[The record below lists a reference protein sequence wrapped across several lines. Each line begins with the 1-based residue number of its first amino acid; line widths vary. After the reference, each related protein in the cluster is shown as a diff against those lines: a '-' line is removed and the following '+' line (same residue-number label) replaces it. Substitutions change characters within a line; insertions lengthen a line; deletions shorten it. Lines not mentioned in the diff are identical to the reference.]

1 MSQPTSPGQVIDPL
15 TTRRPSVGL
24 AKPSRQNSST
34 ASEKLQ
40 EAGLDRRAQ
49 GHHHAGARSMVVKR
63 KQLPWLAKK
72 EGKDCGVG
80 KGVSAEAGGV
90 ELAGSAQNGQ
100 GSSGLLKQSDLGK
113 SQGAPSPLSPVGTA
127 SLNGKGDP
135 QASDKA
141 VSSSAKRPSIAS
153 LGHDMSVRA
162 VGSTRS
168 MGQGEKQVRPQ
179 RSLSLGAELR
189 PGVKPLRSKHQAKQA
204 FGLERAKKADLDDY
218 TPSEYSTTVSSSD
231 VEHPPILSTVPVT
244 PPVSSSRIVHQPIPR
259 RQIDLTH
266 YQRQVQKAA
275 DRKEHMSR
283 NELGPS
289 LKQQWVKGRPPP
301 SNAEL
306 APGAVKR
313 KCKTTDSDCEC
324 STTTVQAREEGKAN
338 LAKTIPQK
346 AASVSHPGEMGRPV
360 KPRLT
365 RAVQRPSDQTST
377 ALQSHDKTQQ
387 AGVASTGSD
396 VPQHVDGNN
405 SRKKTLHEMPAHL
418 MESSSHSTDVPSHLV
433 TSTDVSNS
441 PLNISP
447 KNTVKPPPVPRHPP
461 PIATRSRDLRR
472 ETRKMDT
479 AIRDHEKL
487 MGKAFGAAEE
497 AAGRGHSN
505 EVARILEGASSAL
518 HNASTTTLYR
528 RSTAHHI
535 DSPLQLSPSE
545 SGLSTDGELSDEHDL
560 WNLQHSREHSTET
573 APTLVTAQSSKSP
586 LLAAPYT
593 KDGKQPM
600 PRRASMHSG
609 SSAEDVSI
617 APTPP
622 GLYQPPSVESIV
634 KDFAYTDIQSAKARS
649 LASLAGKKSLG
660 AAADFYNDQGESVA
674 YQPGVRKS
682 MNPSLHDLPAEEA
695 PSSGHRPDRHKP
707 GKPARPLPKTNAK
720 QIELRELEHVPTA
733 SEPPKLA
740 VDDNVTPN
748 GTRHPHRRGKNHPH
762 VSDFFESSYYR
773 HPNVNPTEAAR
784 KLSSVTDTRSVP
796 KAPPPHP
803 PDPPLPLRERTR
815 RPDEE
820 EEEEE
825 DENYAKHVRKHISL
839 REGQGFSLGRY
850 HRRQPIAREWH
861 PVRKR
866 IAATVACFNT
876 VFIGLIAGIYAGEV
890 PKMQFQI
897 ADVSHRVLMGNVLL
911 FCGLGLTTFI
921 FWPLPLLH
929 GRKPYTLL
937 AFALMLPL
945 QFPQAIAVSGNQSR
959 PDSTITRVGLLV
971 PRIFTGIALGFANIN
986 QLPTLLDLFGSSL
999 MSEAPHQEF
1008 VNNDDVRRQG
1018 GGVGIWLGIWSFCF
1032 VGSLSIG
1039 FCIGACIIAGL
1050 DPSWGFYIIVIL
1062 LAFFLLVNVII
1073 PETRRAPYRRS
1084 IAHFFDDDDRLR
1096 RRVARGEVK
1105 LHISNDGPKWWFQ
1118 EVWAGLVLSK
1128 RMIGQPGF
1136 FVLGSY
1142 IGWIYAQVTLVI
1154 LFLGALLSRDYTWQS
1169 QYVGLA
1175 SLSLAIGAFFAM
1187 PLAKASIFSRARF
1200 TPQPLAFALTASGE
1214 SISWTAPVLF
1224 TGLIGFLSC
1233 LAMAECVGLIM
1244 ETFDTCDLQPGV
1256 NSKHRLNSMAET
1268 TRRRRTNYSS
1278 FPRVCAGFFAAQ
1290 SLGFFLAAAATGVSG
1305 DITRAL
1311 GAQVAVSIVAAI
1323 LLFVTLLF
1331 MFIMWRWREVQV
1343 IPNSVFGAATRKGS
1357 TAWNNN
1363 AGGGGGATGDDADW
1377 KAVVIGNPSQKM
1389 RRINL
1394 LEMGGQTRWTEIRKL
1409 NRLMGR

>member
-1 MSQPTSPGQVIDPL
+1 MSQPSSPGQVIDPFF
-15 TTRRPSVGL
+15 TRRPSIGL
-24 AKPSRQNSST
+24 AKPSRQNSA
-34 ASEKLQ
+34 ASEKMQ
-40 EAGLDRRAQ
+40 DVGLDRRAQ
-49 GHHHAGARSMVVKR
+49 GHRLAGAQPAVVKR

-72 EGKDCGVG
+72 EGKDSGV
-80 KGVSAEAGGV
+80 
-90 ELAGSAQNGQ
+90 LRQN
-100 GSSGLLKQSDLGK
+100 DLGNPQAAL
-113 SQGAPSPLSPVGTA
+113 SLAPAGTA
-127 SLNGKGDP
+127 SLGGKQDR
-135 QASDKA
+135 QAPNTEVPNS
-141 VSSSAKRPSIAS
+141 VKRPSIAS

-168 MGQGEKQVRPQ
+168 MDQGEKQVRPQ

-189 PGVKPLRSKHQAKQA
+189 PGVKHLRSKHQAKQA
-204 FGLERAKKADLDDY
+204 FGLEKTKKVDLEDY
-218 TPSEYSTTVSSSD
+218 TQSEYSTTVSSSD
-231 VEHPPILSTVPVT
+231 VEHPPTIPITT
-244 PPVSSSRIVHQPIPR
+244 PVSSRCTVHQPIPR
-259 RQIDLTH
+259 RQVDMTH

-275 DRKEHMSR
+275 DRKEHLSR
-283 NELGPS
+283 HEPGPS
-289 LKQQWVKGRPPP
+289 LKQQWIKGRLPP
-301 SNAEL
+301 SHAEL
-306 APGAVKR
+306 APGAVKH
-313 KCKTTDSDCEC
+313 
-324 STTTVQAREEGKAN
+324 
-338 LAKTIPQK
+338 I
-346 AASVSHPGEMGRPV
+346 
-360 KPRLT
+360 
-365 RAVQRPSDQTST
+365 
-377 ALQSHDKTQQ
+377 
-387 AGVASTGSD
+387 
-396 VPQHVDGNN
+396 
-405 SRKKTLHEMPAHL
+405 
-418 MESSSHSTDVPSHLV
+418 PSHLL

-441 PLNISP
+441 PRNISP
-447 KNTVKPPPVPRHPP
+447 KNTVKPLPIPRHPP
-461 PIATRSRDLRR
+461 PIATTSHDLRR

-487 MGKAFGAAEE
+487 MDKAFGAADE

-518 HNASTTTLYR
+518 HNASTTALYR
-528 RSTAHHI
+528 RSTTRPI
-535 DSPLQLSPSE
+535 NSPLRLSPSE
-545 SGLSTDGELSDEHDL
+545 SGLSTDGELSDDHDL
-560 WNLQHSREHSTET
+560 WDLQHSRENSTKT
-573 APTLVTAQSSKSP
+573 VPTPVTASSSKSP

-593 KDGKQPM
+593 KDGKRPV

-634 KDFAYTDIQSAKARS
+634 RDFAYTDIQSAKARS
-649 LASLAGKKSLG
+649 LASLAAKKSFG
-660 AAADFYNDQGESVA
+660 AAADFYNDQGGSVA

-682 MNPSLHDLPAEEA
+682 MNPPLPDLPAEER
-695 PSSGHRPDRHKP
+695 PSSGQKQKHQKP
-707 GKPARPLPKTNAK
+707 AKPARPLHGTNPK
-720 QIELRELEHVPTA
+720 QLELRELEHVPTS
-733 SEPPKLA
+733 SEPPKVA

-748 GTRHPHRRGKNHPH
+748 GTRHPHKRGRNHPH

-784 KLSSVTDTRSVP
+784 KLSSVTDTSDPSRAAIVP
-796 KAPPPHP
+796 TNDVSLKNP
-803 PDPPLPLRERTR
+803 R
-815 RPDEE
+815 
-820 EEEEE
+820 
-825 DENYAKHVRKHISL
+825 RKHISL

-866 IAATVACFNT
+866 IAATVASFNT

-890 PKMQFQI
+890 PKMQYQI
-897 ADVSHRVLMGNVLL
+897 ADVSHKVLMGNVLL

-959 PDSTITRVGLLV
+959 PDSTITR
-971 PRIFTGIALGFANIN
+971 
-986 QLPTLLDLFGSSL
+986 
-999 MSEAPHQEF
+999 EF

-1050 DPSWGFYIIVIL
+1050 DPSWGFYIVVIL

-1096 RRVARGEVK
+1096 RRVARGEVR

-1118 EVWAGLVLSK
+1118 EVWAGLILTK

-1200 TPQPLAFALTASGE
+1200 TPQRTDSMTMRAPRLTWSSHLVRRCLFTLLLPFAALAFALTASGE

-1331 MFIMWRWREVQV
+1331 MFIMWRWKEVQV
-1343 IPNSVFGAATRKGS
+1343 IPHSVFSAATRKGS
-1357 TAWNNN
+1357 TAWNNSAV
-1363 AGGGGGATGDDADW
+1363 AGGHAGAGGAAADDADW

-1394 LEMGGQTRWTEIRKL
+1394 LEMGSQTRWTEIRKL

>member
-1 MSQPTSPGQVIDPL
+1 MSQPTSPGQVMDPF
-15 TTRRPSVGL
+15 TSRRPSIGL
-24 AKPSRQNSST
+24 ANISRQNST

-49 GHHHAGARSMVVKR
+49 GHHHAGVQPSVVKR

-80 KGVSAEAGGV
+80 KGVSVEAGGV
-90 ELAGSAQNGQ
+90 ELAGWAQIGQ
-100 GSSGLLKQSDLGK
+100 GSDGLPKQSDLGK
-113 SQGAPSPLSPVGTA
+113 SRGPPSSLMPVGTA
-127 SLNGKGDP
+127 SSKGREDL
-135 QASDKA
+135 QAPNTEISYS
-141 VSSSAKRPSIAS
+141 VKRPSIVS

-179 RSLSLGAELR
+179 RSMSLGAELR
-189 PGVKPLRSKHQAKQA
+189 PGIKPLRSKHQAKQA

-231 VEHPPILSTVPVT
+231 VEHPPTVSTVPAA

-289 LKQQWVKGRPPP
+289 LKQQWVRGRLPP

-313 KCKTTDSDCEC
+313 KCEMMNSDCEC
-324 STTTVQAREEGKAN
+324 STTTVQAREEGKSN
-338 LAKTIPQK
+338 LARTIPQK
-346 AASVSHPGEMGRPV
+346 AASVSHPGEMGPSV

-396 VPQHVDGNN
+396 VPQHVDGND

-433 TSTDVSNS
+433 TSTDASNS
-441 PLNISP
+441 PRNISP
-447 KNTVKPPPVPRHPP
+447 KNTVKQPPVPRHPVP
-461 PIATRSRDLRR
+461 VATTSRDLRR

-518 HNASTTTLYR
+518 NNASTATLYR
-528 RSTAHHI
+528 RSTAHHF
-535 DSPLQLSPSE
+535 DSPLQVSPSE
-545 SGLSTDGELSDEHDL
+545 SDLSTDGELSDDHDL
-560 WNLQHSREHSTET
+560 WNLQHSREHSAET

-600 PRRASMHSG
+600 PHRASMHSG

-634 KDFAYTDIQSAKARS
+634 RDFAYTDIQSAKARS

-682 MNPSLHDLPAEEA
+682 MNPPLPGLPAEEA
-695 PSSGHRPDRHKP
+695 PSSGHRPGRHKP
-707 GKPARPLPKTNAK
+707 GKPGRPLRKTSAR
-720 QIELRELEHVPTA
+720 QIELRELEHVPTS
-733 SEPPKLA
+733 SEPPKPA

-784 KLSSVTDTRSVP
+784 KLSSVTDT
-796 KAPPPHP
+796 
-803 PDPPLPLRERTR
+803 
-815 RPDEE
+815 
-820 EEEEE
+820 
-825 DENYAKHVRKHISL
+825 RKHISL

-890 PKMQFQI
+890 PKMQYQI

-1050 DPSWGFYIIVIL
+1050 DPSWGFYIVVIL

-1169 QYVGLA
+1169 QYSSHLVRRCIFTL
-1175 SLSLAIGAFFAM
+1175 LLPFA
-1187 PLAKASIFSRARF
+1187 A
-1200 TPQPLAFALTASGE
+1200 LAFALTASGE

-1331 MFIMWRWREVQV
+1331 MFIMWRWKEVQV

-1363 AGGGGGATGDDADW
+1363 AGAGGATGEDADW

-1394 LEMGGQTRWTEIRKL
+1394 LEMGSQTRWTEIRKL

>member
-1 MSQPTSPGQVIDPL
+1 MSQSTSPGQVVDPFA
-15 TTRRPSVGL
+15 RRPSLGL
-24 AKPSRQNSST
+24 AKPSRQNST

-40 EAGLDRRAQ
+40 DVGLDRRAQ
-49 GHHHAGARSMVVKR
+49 THYHAGVQPLVVKR

-72 EGKDCGVG
+72 EGKDGGVA
-80 KGVSAEAGGV
+80 KRVSAEAGGV
-90 ELAGSAQNGQ
+90 ELAGLARIGQDSAGA
-100 GSSGLLKQSDLGK
+100 LKQKDLGM
-113 SQGAPSPLSPVGTA
+113 SQGAAPAVAPVEAA
-127 SLNGKGDP
+127 SLNGKRESK
-135 QASDKA
+135 ASDTA
-141 VSSSAKRPSIAS
+141 MLSSAKRPSITS

-168 MGQGEKQVRPQ
+168 MDQGEKQVRPQ

-204 FGLERAKKADLDDY
+204 FGLEKTKKVDLEDY
-218 TPSEYSTTVSSSD
+218 TQSEYSTTVSSSD
-231 VEHPPILSTVPVT
+231 VEHPPTIPVT
-244 PPVSSSRIVHQPIPR
+244 APVSSNRIVHQPIPR
-259 RQIDLTH
+259 RQVDLTH

-275 DRKEHMSR
+275 DRKEHLSR
-283 NELGPS
+283 QEPGPS
-289 LKQQWVKGRPPP
+289 LKQQWIKGRLPP
-301 SNAEL
+301 SHAEL

-313 KCKTTDSDCEC
+313 KCKMMNSDCEC
-324 STTTVQAREEGKAN
+324 STTTVQAREEVKAD
-338 LAKTIPQK
+338 LAEAMPQK
-346 AASVSHPGEMGRPV
+346 AASVSHPGEIDRPV

-365 RAVQRPSDQTST
+365 RTVQQPSDQRTTSI
-377 ALQSHDKTQQ
+377 QSHDKTQQ
-387 AGVASTGSD
+387 AGLVSTGSD
-396 VPQHVDGNN
+396 VPQHVDGND
-405 SRKKTLHEMPAHL
+405 SRKKTLHELPVHL
-418 MESSSHSTDVPSHLV
+418 MESSSHSTDIPSHLV
-433 TSTDVSNS
+433 TSTDASNS
-441 PLNISP
+441 PRNISP
-447 KNTVKPPPVPRHPP
+447 KNTVKPPLIPRHPP
-461 PIATRSRDLRR
+461 PIATTSHDLRR

-487 MGKAFGAAEE
+487 MGKAFGAADE

-505 EVARILEGASSAL
+505 EVAWILEGASSAL
-518 HNASTTTLYR
+518 HNASTTALYR
-528 RSTAHHI
+528 RSTARPI
-535 DSPLQLSPSE
+535 NSPLRLSPSE
-545 SGLSTDGELSDEHDL
+545 SGISTDGEFSDEHDL
-560 WNLQHSREHSTET
+560 WDLQHSREHSAET

-593 KDGKQPM
+593 KHGKQPV

-634 KDFAYTDIQSAKARS
+634 RDFAYNDIQSAKARS
-649 LASLAGKKSLG
+649 LASLAAKKSFG

-682 MNPSLHDLPAEEA
+682 MNPPLPDLPVEER
-695 PSSGHRPDRHKP
+695 PTSGNKQKQHKP
-707 GKPARPLPKTNAK
+707 AKPARPLHETSAK
-720 QIELRELEHVPTA
+720 PIELRELEHVPTS

-740 VDDNVTPN
+740 VDDNVTPH
-748 GTRHPHRRGKNHPH
+748 GTRHPHKRGKNHPH

-784 KLSSVTDTRSVP
+784 RLSSVTDTRSVSKAP
-796 KAPPPHP
+796 APPPP
-803 PDPPLPLRERTR
+803 PPQDPPLFLRERTR
-815 RPDEE
+815 RP
-820 EEEEE
+820 EE
-825 DENYAKHVRKHISL
+825 DDQDAKYVRKHISL

-866 IAATVACFNT
+866 IAATAACFNT

-890 PKMQFQI
+890 PKMQYQI
-897 ADVSHRVLMGNVLL
+897 ADVSHKVLMGNVLL

-959 PDSTITRVGLLV
+959 PDSTITRVGLLL
-971 PRIFTGIALGFANIN
+971 PRIFTGIAMGFANIN

-1050 DPSWGFYIIVIL
+1050 DPSWGFYIVVIL

-1118 EVWAGLVLSK
+1118 EVWAGLVLTK

-1169 QYVGLA
+1169 HQ
-1175 SLSLAIGAFFAM
+1175 SLNLQPSKIHPPANGQHDD
-1187 PLAKASIFSRARF
+1187 AR
-1200 TPQPLAFALTASGE
+1200 PAADLVVPPPFALTASGE

-1331 MFIMWRWREVQV
+1331 MFIMWRWKEVQV

-1357 TAWNNN
+1357 TAWNNTA
-1363 AGGGGGATGDDADW
+1363 AGGTAVGRGAADDTDW

-1394 LEMGGQTRWTEIRKL
+1394 LEMGSQTRWTEIRKL

>member
-1 MSQPTSPGQVIDPL
+1 MSQPTSPGQVVDPF
-15 TTRRPSVGL
+15 TRRPSLGL
-24 AKPSRQNSST
+24 AKPSRQNSI
-34 ASEKLQ
+34 ASENLQ
-40 EAGLDRRAQ
+40 DVGLDRRAQ
-49 GHHHAGARSMVVKR
+49 THHHAGVQPLVVKR

-72 EGKDCGVG
+72 EGKDGGVA
-80 KGVSAEAGGV
+80 KRVAAEAVGV
-90 ELAGSAQNGQ
+90 ELAGLAQIGQDSAGV
-100 GSSGLLKQSDLGK
+100 LKQKDLGM
-113 SQGAPSPLSPVGTA
+113 SQGAAPAIAPVEAA
-127 SLNGKGDP
+127 SLNGKGEP
-135 QASDKA
+135 KASDTA
-141 VSSSAKRPSIAS
+141 MPSSGKRPSITP

-168 MGQGEKQVRPQ
+168 MEQGEKQVRPQ

-189 PGVKPLRSKHQAKQA
+189 PGVKPLRSKYQAKQV
-204 FGLERAKKADLDDY
+204 FGLEKTKKVDLEDY

-231 VEHPPILSTVPVT
+231 VEHPPTIPMTA
-244 PPVSSSRIVHQPIPR
+244 PVSSNRTVHQPIPR
-259 RQIDLTH
+259 RQVDLTH

-275 DRKEHMSR
+275 DRKEHLSR
-283 NELGPS
+283 QEPGLS
-289 LKQQWVKGRPPP
+289 LKQQWVRGRLPP
-301 SNAEL
+301 SHAEL
-306 APGAVKR
+306 APGAVKH
-313 KCKTTDSDCEC
+313 
-324 STTTVQAREEGKAN
+324 A
-338 LAKTIPQK
+338 
-346 AASVSHPGEMGRPV
+346 
-360 KPRLT
+360 
-365 RAVQRPSDQTST
+365 
-377 ALQSHDKTQQ
+377 
-387 AGVASTGSD
+387 
-396 VPQHVDGNN
+396 
-405 SRKKTLHEMPAHL
+405 
-418 MESSSHSTDVPSHLV
+418 
-433 TSTDVSNS
+433 SNS
-441 PLNISP
+441 SRNISP
-447 KNTVKPPPVPRHPP
+447 KNTVNSIPIPRHPP
-461 PIATRSRDLRR
+461 PIATTSRDLRR

-487 MGKAFGAAEE
+487 MGKAFGAADE

-518 HNASTTTLYR
+518 HNASTTALYR
-528 RSTAHHI
+528 RSTARPI
-535 DSPLQLSPSE
+535 NSPLRLSPSE
-545 SGLSTDGELSDEHDL
+545 SGLSTDGEFSDDHDL
-560 WNLQHSREHSTET
+560 WDLQHSREHSAET

-586 LLAAPYT
+586 LLAALYT
-593 KDGKQPM
+593 KDGRQPV

-634 KDFAYTDIQSAKARS
+634 RDFAYTDIQSAKARS
-649 LASLAGKKSLG
+649 LASLAAKKSFG
-660 AAADFYNDQGESVA
+660 AAADFYNDHGESVA

-682 MNPSLHDLPAEEA
+682 MNPPLPDLPAEEV
-695 PSSGHRPDRHKP
+695 PSAGHKSKHHKP
-707 GKPARPLPKTNAK
+707 AKPARPLHETSAE
-720 QIELRELEHVPTA
+720 QIELRELEHVPTS
-733 SEPPKLA
+733 SEPPKPA

-748 GTRHPHRRGKNHPH
+748 GTRHPHKRGKNHPH

-784 KLSSVTDTRSVP
+784 KLSSVTDTRSVSKAP
-796 KAPPPHP
+796 APPPP
-803 PDPPLPLRERTR
+803 PPQDPPLLLRERTR
-815 RPDEE
+815 RP
-820 EEEEE
+820 EE
-825 DENYAKHVRKHISL
+825 DDQDAKYVRKHISL

-890 PKMQFQI
+890 PKMQYQI
-897 ADVSHRVLMGNVLL
+897 ADVSHKVLMGNVLL

-959 PDSTITRVGLLV
+959 PDSTITRVGLLL
-971 PRIFTGIALGFANIN
+971 PRIFTGIAMGFANIN

-1050 DPSWGFYIIVIL
+1050 DPSWGFYIVVIL

-1118 EVWAGLVLSK
+1118 EVWAGLVLTK

-1142 IGWIYAQVTLVI
+1142 IGWIYAQSSHLVRRCIFTL
-1154 LFLGALLSRDYTWQS
+1154 LLP
-1169 QYVGLA
+1169 
-1175 SLSLAIGAFFAM
+1175 FA
-1187 PLAKASIFSRARF
+1187 A
-1200 TPQPLAFALTASGE
+1200 LAFALTASGE

-1331 MFIMWRWREVQV
+1331 MFIMWRWKEVQV

-1357 TAWNNN
+1357 TAWNNA
-1363 AGGGGGATGDDADW
+1363 AGGTAVGGGAADDTDW

-1394 LEMGGQTRWTEIRKL
+1394 LEMGSQTRWTEIRKL

>member
-1 MSQPTSPGQVIDPL
+1 MSQPTNPSQVMDPF
-15 TTRRPSVGL
+15 TTRRPSMGL
-24 AKPSRQNSST
+24 AKPSRQNST

-40 EAGLDRRAQ
+40 DAGLNRRAQ
-49 GHHHAGARSMVVKR
+49 GHHHAGPQPTVVKR

-72 EGKDCGVG
+72 EVRD
-80 KGVSAEAGGV
+80 
-90 ELAGSAQNGQ
+90 
-100 GSSGLLKQSDLGK
+100 SGLGKRISGDDLGK
-113 SQGAPSPLSPVGTA
+113 LQGVAPCLAPVERAPSKGEKDVPVPDMATA
-127 SLNGKGDP
+127 HST
-135 QASDKA
+135 
-141 VSSSAKRPSIAS
+141 KRPSIAS

-168 MGQGEKQVRPQ
+168 MDQGEKQVRPQ
-179 RSLSLGAELR
+179 RSFSLGAELR
-189 PGVKPLRSKHQAKQA
+189 PGVKPLRSKHQAKQV
-204 FGLERAKKADLDDY
+204 FGLERTKKVDLEDY

-231 VEHPPILSTVPVT
+231 VEHPPIVSTVPVK
-244 PPVSSSRIVHQPIPR
+244 PPVSSSRTVHPPIPR
-259 RQIDLTH
+259 GHLDLTH

-289 LKQQWVKGRPPP
+289 PKQQWVKGRLPP

-306 APGAVKR
+306 APGAVK
-313 KCKTTDSDCEC
+313 
-324 STTTVQAREEGKAN
+324 
-338 LAKTIPQK
+338 
-346 AASVSHPGEMGRPV
+346 H
-360 KPRLT
+360 
-365 RAVQRPSDQTST
+365 
-377 ALQSHDKTQQ
+377 
-387 AGVASTGSD
+387 
-396 VPQHVDGNN
+396 
-405 SRKKTLHEMPAHL
+405 
-418 MESSSHSTDVPSHLV
+418 VPSHLV
-433 TSTDVSNS
+433 ISTDASNS
-441 PLNISP
+441 PRDISP

-461 PIATRSRDLRR
+461 PIATTSRDLRR
-472 ETRKMDT
+472 ETRKMDS

-497 AAGRGHSN
+497 VAGHGHSD

-545 SGLSTDGELSDEHDL
+545 SGLSTDGELSDDHEL
-560 WNLQHSREHSTET
+560 WTLQHSREHSAET

-600 PRRASMHSG
+600 PHRASMHSG

-617 APTPP
+617 APTPR

-634 KDFAYTDIQSAKARS
+634 RDFAYTDIQIAKARS

-682 MNPSLHDLPAEEA
+682 MNPPLPDLHAEEA
-695 PSSGHRPDRHKP
+695 PSSGNRPERHKP
-707 GKPARPLPKTNAK
+707 RKPVRPPRKTSAK
-720 QIELRELEHVPTA
+720 QIELRELEHVPTS

-773 HPNVNPTEAAR
+773 HPDVNPTEAAR

-796 KAPPPHP
+796 KAPPPLP
-803 PDPPLPLRERTR
+803 QDPPLLLRERTR
-815 RPDEE
+815 RPDEG
-820 EEEEE
+820 E
-825 DENYAKHVRKHISL
+825 DHDDNDAKYVRKHISL

-890 PKMQFQI
+890 PKMQYQI

-959 PDSTITRVGLLV
+959 PDSTITRVGLLL
-971 PRIFTGIALGFANIN
+971 PRIFTGIAMGFANIN

-1050 DPSWGFYIIVIL
+1050 DPSWGFYIVVIL

-1118 EVWAGLVLSK
+1118 EVWSGLILSK

-1169 QYVGLA
+1169 QYSSHLVRRCIFTL
-1175 SLSLAIGAFFAM
+1175 LLPFA
-1187 PLAKASIFSRARF
+1187 A
-1200 TPQPLAFALTASGE
+1200 LAFALTASGE
-1214 SISWTAPVLF
+1214 SIPWTAPVLS

-1331 MFIMWRWREVQV
+1331 MFIMWRWKEVQV
-1343 IPNSVFGAATRKGS
+1343 IPNSVFSAATRKGS
-1357 TAWNNN
+1357 TAWNSAVGSN
-1363 AGGGGGATGDDADW
+1363 AGGGGTAAGDDADW

-1389 RRINL
+1389 RRVNL
-1394 LEMGGQTRWTEIRKL
+1394 LEMGSQTRWTEIRKL

>member
-1 MSQPTSPGQVIDPL
+1 MSQPTSPGQVIDPFA
-15 TTRRPSVGL
+15 RRPSLGL
-24 AKPSRQNSST
+24 AKPSSQNST
-34 ASEKLQ
+34 ASERLQ
-40 EAGLDRRAQ
+40 DTGMDRRAQ
-49 GHHHAGARSMVVKR
+49 THHHAGVQPLVVKR
-63 KQLPWLAKK
+63 KQLPWLVKK
-72 EGKDCGVG
+72 EGKDDGVA
-80 KGVSAEAGGV
+80 KGISAEAGGV
-90 ELAGSAQNGQ
+90 ELAGLAQVGQ
-100 GSSGLLKQSDLGK
+100 GMADVTKPNGFGNPQSAALSEAPAESASSNGTRELK
-113 SQGAPSPLSPVGTA
+113 
-127 SLNGKGDP
+127 
-135 QASDKA
+135 ASDTA
-141 VSSSAKRPSIAS
+141 MPTSGKRPSITP

-168 MGQGEKQVRPQ
+168 MEQGEKQIRPQ

-189 PGVKPLRSKHQAKQA
+189 PGVKPLRSKHQARQA
-204 FGLERAKKADLDDY
+204 FGLEKAKKVDMEDY

-231 VEHPPILSTVPVT
+231 IEHPPTKPMT
-244 PPVSSSRIVHQPIPR
+244 TPVSSNRIIHQPIPR
-259 RQIDLTH
+259 RQVDLTH

-275 DRKEHMSR
+275 DRKEHLSR
-283 NELGPS
+283 QEPGPS
-289 LKQQWVKGRPPP
+289 LKQQWIRGRLPP
-301 SNAEL
+301 SHAEL

-313 KCKTTDSDCEC
+313 KCKMMNSDF
-324 STTTVQAREEGKAN
+324 
-338 LAKTIPQK
+338 I
-346 AASVSHPGEMGRPV
+346 
-360 KPRLT
+360 
-365 RAVQRPSDQTST
+365 
-377 ALQSHDKTQQ
+377 
-387 AGVASTGSD
+387 
-396 VPQHVDGNN
+396 
-405 SRKKTLHEMPAHL
+405 
-418 MESSSHSTDVPSHLV
+418 STDA
-433 TSTDVSNS
+433 SNS
-441 PLNISP
+441 PRNISP
-447 KNTVKPPPVPRHPP
+447 KNTVNSIPIPRHPP
-461 PIATRSRDLRR
+461 PIATTSHDLRR

-487 MGKAFGAAEE
+487 MGKAVGAADE

-505 EVARILEGASSAL
+505 EVARSLEGASSAL
-518 HNASTTTLYR
+518 HNASTTALYR
-528 RSTAHHI
+528 RSTARPTNP
-535 DSPLQLSPSE
+535 PLRLSPSE
-545 SGLSTDGELSDEHDL
+545 SGLSTDGEFSDDHDL
-560 WNLQHSREHSTET
+560 WDLQHSREHSAET

-586 LLAAPYT
+586 LLAAPYA
-593 KDGKQPM
+593 KDGKQPV
-600 PRRASMHSG
+600 PRRASMHSS
-609 SSAEDVSI
+609 SSAEDISI

-634 KDFAYTDIQSAKARS
+634 RDFAYTDIQSAKARS
-649 LASLAGKKSLG
+649 LASLAAKKSFG

-674 YQPGVRKS
+674 YQPGVRKR
-682 MNPSLHDLPAEEA
+682 MNPPLPDLPAEEV
-695 PSSGHRPDRHKP
+695 PSSGHKPKHHKP
-707 GKPARPLPKTNAK
+707 TKPARPLHETSAK
-720 QIELRELEHVPTA
+720 QIELRELEHVPTC
-733 SEPPKLA
+733 SEPPKPA

-748 GTRHPHRRGKNHPH
+748 GTRHPHKRGKNHPH

-784 KLSSVTDTRSVP
+784 KLSSVTDTRSVSKAP
-796 KAPPPHP
+796 APPPP
-803 PDPPLPLRERTR
+803 PPQDPPLLLRERTR
-815 RPDEE
+815 GRG
-820 EEEEE
+820 E
-825 DENYAKHVRKHISL
+825 DDYQDAKYVRKHISL

-890 PKMQFQI
+890 PKMQYQI
-897 ADVSHRVLMGNVLL
+897 ADVSHKVLMGNVLL

-959 PDSTITRVGLLV
+959 PDSTITRVGLLL
-971 PRIFTGIALGFANIN
+971 PRIFTGIAMGFANIN

-1039 FCIGACIIAGL
+1039 FCIGACIIASL
-1050 DPSWGFYIIVIL
+1050 DPSWGFYIVVIL

-1118 EVWAGLVLSK
+1118 EVWAGLVLTK

-1142 IGWIYAQVTLVI
+1142 IGWIYAQSSHLVRRCIFTL
-1154 LFLGALLSRDYTWQS
+1154 LLP
-1169 QYVGLA
+1169 
-1175 SLSLAIGAFFAM
+1175 FA
-1187 PLAKASIFSRARF
+1187 A
-1200 TPQPLAFALTASGE
+1200 LAFALTASGAE

-1331 MFIMWRWREVQV
+1331 MFIMWRWKEVQV

-1357 TAWNNN
+1357 TAWNNA
-1363 AGGGGGATGDDADW
+1363 AGGTAVGGAADDADW

-1394 LEMGGQTRWTEIRKL
+1394 LEMGSQTRWTEIRKL
-1409 NRLMGR
+1409 NRLLGRWYG

>member
-1 MSQPTSPGQVIDPL
+1 
-15 TTRRPSVGL
+15 
-24 AKPSRQNSST
+24 
-34 ASEKLQ
+34 
-40 EAGLDRRAQ
+40 
-49 GHHHAGARSMVVKR
+49 
-63 KQLPWLAKK
+63 
-72 EGKDCGVG
+72 
-80 KGVSAEAGGV
+80 
-90 ELAGSAQNGQ
+90 
-100 GSSGLLKQSDLGK
+100 
-113 SQGAPSPLSPVGTA
+113 
-127 SLNGKGDP
+127 
-135 QASDKA
+135 
-141 VSSSAKRPSIAS
+141 
-153 LGHDMSVRA
+153 
-162 VGSTRS
+162 
-168 MGQGEKQVRPQ
+168 
-179 RSLSLGAELR
+179 
-189 PGVKPLRSKHQAKQA
+189 
-204 FGLERAKKADLDDY
+204 
-218 TPSEYSTTVSSSD
+218 
-231 VEHPPILSTVPVT
+231 
-244 PPVSSSRIVHQPIPR
+244 
-259 RQIDLTH
+259 
-266 YQRQVQKAA
+266 
-275 DRKEHMSR
+275 
-283 NELGPS
+283 
-289 LKQQWVKGRPPP
+289 
-301 SNAEL
+301 
-306 APGAVKR
+306 
-313 KCKTTDSDCEC
+313 
-324 STTTVQAREEGKAN
+324 
-338 LAKTIPQK
+338 
-346 AASVSHPGEMGRPV
+346 
-360 KPRLT
+360 
-365 RAVQRPSDQTST
+365 
-377 ALQSHDKTQQ
+377 
-387 AGVASTGSD
+387 
-396 VPQHVDGNN
+396 
-405 SRKKTLHEMPAHL
+405 
-418 MESSSHSTDVPSHLV
+418 
-433 TSTDVSNS
+433 
-441 PLNISP
+441 
-447 KNTVKPPPVPRHPP
+447 
-461 PIATRSRDLRR
+461 
-472 ETRKMDT
+472 MDT

-487 MGKAFGAAEE
+487 MGKAFGAADE

-518 HNASTTTLYR
+518 HNASTTALYR
-528 RSTAHHI
+528 RSTARPLN
-535 DSPLQLSPSE
+535 SPLRLSPSE
-545 SGLSTDGELSDEHDL
+545 SGLSTDGGSSDDHDL
-560 WNLQHSREHSTET
+560 WDLQHSREHSAET

-593 KDGKQPM
+593 KDGRQPL

-634 KDFAYTDIQSAKARS
+634 RDFAYNDIQSAKARS
-649 LASLAGKKSLG
+649 LASLTAKKSYG

-682 MNPSLHDLPAEEA
+682 MNPPLPDLPAEEV
-695 PSSGHRPDRHKP
+695 PSSGHKPKHHKP
-707 GKPARPLPKTNAK
+707 AKPTRPLHETNAK
-720 QIELRELEHVPTA
+720 QIELRELEHVPTT
-733 SEPPKLA
+733 SEPPKPA

-748 GTRHPHRRGKNHPH
+748 GTRHPHKRGRNHPH

-773 HPNVNPTEAAR
+773 HPNVTPTEVAR
-784 KLSSVTDTRSVP
+784 KLSSVTDTRSVS
-796 KAPPPHP
+796 KAPPPP
-803 PDPPLPLRERTR
+803 PPPPLQDPPLLLRERTR
-815 RPDEE
+815 RP
-820 EEEEE
+820 EE
-825 DENYAKHVRKHISL
+825 DDQDAKHVRKHISL

-890 PKMQFQI
+890 PKMQYQI
-897 ADVSHRVLMGNVLL
+897 ADVSHKVLMGNVLL

-959 PDSTITRVGLLV
+959 PDSTITRVGLLL
-971 PRIFTGIALGFANIN
+971 PRIFTGIAMGFANIN

-1050 DPSWGFYIIVIL
+1050 DPSWGFYIVVIL

-1118 EVWAGLVLSK
+1118 EVWAGLVLTK

-1142 IGWIYAQVTLVI
+1142 IGWIYAQSSHLVRRCIFTL
-1154 LFLGALLSRDYTWQS
+1154 LLP
-1169 QYVGLA
+1169 
-1175 SLSLAIGAFFAM
+1175 FA
-1187 PLAKASIFSRARF
+1187 A
-1200 TPQPLAFALTASGE
+1200 LAFALTAAGE
-1214 SISWTAPVLF
+1214 SLSWTAPVIF

-1331 MFIMWRWREVQV
+1331 MFIMWRWKEVQV

-1363 AGGGGGATGDDADW
+1363 AAGGPAVGGGGGAADDTDW

-1394 LEMGGQTRWTEIRKL
+1394 LEMGSQTRWTEIRKL

>member
-1 MSQPTSPGQVIDPL
+1 MSQPTSPGQVIDL
-15 TTRRPSVGL
+15 SFTRQPSIGL
-24 AKPSRQNSST
+24 AKPSRQNSA
-34 ASEKLQ
+34 ASEKTQ
-40 EAGLDRRAQ
+40 DVGLDRRAQ
-49 GHHHAGARSMVVKR
+49 GHRLAGVQPVVIKR

-72 EGKDCGVG
+72 EGTDIEGG
-80 KGVSAEAGGV
+80 KGVSAEAGGF
-90 ELAGSAQNGQ
+90 ELAHIGQ
-100 GSSGLLKQSDLGK
+100 GPLGVTRQSGLGNP
-113 SQGAPSPLSPVGTA
+113 QGAAPFTASAGTA
-127 SLNGKGDP
+127 SLGGKQDR
-135 QASDKA
+135 QAPNTEVPNS
-141 VSSSAKRPSIAS
+141 VKRPSIAS

-168 MGQGEKQVRPQ
+168 MDQGEKQVRPQ

-204 FGLERAKKADLDDY
+204 FGLEKTKKVDLEDY
-218 TPSEYSTTVSSSD
+218 TASEYSTTVSSSD
-231 VEHPPILSTVPVT
+231 VEHPPTI
-244 PPVSSSRIVHQPIPR
+244 PITKP
-259 RQIDLTH
+259 
-266 YQRQVQKAA
+266 RQVQKAA
-275 DRKEHMSR
+275 DRKEHLSR
-283 NELGPS
+283 HEPGPS
-289 LKQQWVKGRPPP
+289 LKQQWIRGRLPP
-301 SNAEL
+301 SHAEL
-306 APGAVKR
+306 APGAVKH
-313 KCKTTDSDCEC
+313 
-324 STTTVQAREEGKAN
+324 
-338 LAKTIPQK
+338 I
-346 AASVSHPGEMGRPV
+346 
-360 KPRLT
+360 
-365 RAVQRPSDQTST
+365 
-377 ALQSHDKTQQ
+377 
-387 AGVASTGSD
+387 
-396 VPQHVDGNN
+396 
-405 SRKKTLHEMPAHL
+405 
-418 MESSSHSTDVPSHLV
+418 PSHLL

-441 PLNISP
+441 PRDISP
-447 KNTVKPPPVPRHPP
+447 KNTVKPRPIPHHPP
-461 PIATRSRDLRR
+461 PIATTSHDLRR

-479 AIRDHEKL
+479 AIRDHEKI
-487 MGKAFGAAEE
+487 MAKAFGAADE

-518 HNASTTTLYR
+518 HNASTTALYR
-528 RSTAHHI
+528 RSTTRPI
-535 DSPLQLSPSE
+535 NSPLRLSPSE
-545 SGLSTDGELSDEHDL
+545 SGLSTDGEFSDDHDL
-560 WNLQHSREHSTET
+560 WDLQHSREQSAET

-593 KDGKQPM
+593 KDGKQPV

-634 KDFAYTDIQSAKARS
+634 RDFAYNDIQSAKARS
-649 LASLAGKKSLG
+649 LASLAAKKSFG

-674 YQPGVRKS
+674 YQTGVRRS
-682 MNPSLHDLPAEEA
+682 MNPPLPDLPSEER
-695 PSSGHRPDRHKP
+695 PSSRHEQKHQRPA
-707 GKPARPLPKTNAK
+707 KPARPQHETSAK
-720 QIELRELEHVPTA
+720 QIELRELDHVPTS
-733 SEPPKLA
+733 SEPPKVA
-740 VDDNVTPN
+740 ADDNVTPN
-748 GTRHPHRRGKNHPH
+748 GTRHPHRRGRNHPH

-773 HPNVNPTEAAR
+773 HPNANPTEAAR
-784 KLSSVTDTRSVP
+784 KLSSVTDTSDPSRAAIVP
-796 KAPPPHP
+796 TNDVSLKNP
-803 PDPPLPLRERTR
+803 R
-815 RPDEE
+815 
-820 EEEEE
+820 
-825 DENYAKHVRKHISL
+825 RKHISL

-890 PKMQFQI
+890 PKMQYQI
-897 ADVSHRVLMGNVLL
+897 ADVSHKVLMGNVLL

-959 PDSTITRVGLLV
+959 PDSTITRVGLLL
-971 PRIFTGIALGFANIN
+971 PRIFTGIAMGFANIN

-1050 DPSWGFYIIVIL
+1050 DPSWGFYIVVIL

-1096 RRVARGEVK
+1096 RRVARGEVR

-1118 EVWAGLVLSK
+1118 EVWAGLILTK

-1200 TPQPLAFALTASGE
+1200 TPQRTDSMTMRAPRLTWSSHLVRRCLFTLFLPFAALAFALTASGE

-1256 NSKHRLNSMAET
+1256 NSKHRLNSMAKT

-1331 MFIMWRWREVQV
+1331 MFIMWRWKEVQV
-1343 IPNSVFGAATRKGS
+1343 IPHSVFSAATRKGS
-1357 TAWNNN
+1357 TAWNRNSVAAGN
-1363 AGGGGGATGDDADW
+1363 VEGGGGGVAAAADDTDW

-1394 LEMGGQTRWTEIRKL
+1394 LEMGSQTRWTEIRKL

>member
-1 MSQPTSPGQVIDPL
+1 MSQPTSPGQVTDHF
-15 TTRRPSVGL
+15 TTRRPSLGL

-40 EAGLDRRAQ
+40 EVGLDRRAQ
-49 GHHHAGARSMVVKR
+49 GHYHAGVQPTVIKR

-72 EGKDCGVG
+72 EGKDRGVG
-80 KGVSAEAGGV
+80 KGFSADVGEA
-90 ELAGSAQNGQ
+90 ELAASAQNGQ
-100 GSSGLLKQSDLGK
+100 GSGGLPKGSDLGK

-231 VEHPPILSTVPVT
+231 VEHPPIVSTVPVT

-275 DRKEHMSR
+275 DCKEHMSR
-283 NELGPS
+283 NEPGPS
-289 LKQQWVKGRPPP
+289 LKQHWVKGRPPL

-324 STTTVQAREEGKAN
+324 NTTTVQAREEVKAN

-346 AASVSHPGEMGRPV
+346 AASVSHPGEMGRGITGRPI
-360 KPRLT
+360 T
-365 RAVQRPSDQTST
+365 RAAQQPSDQRTT
-377 ALQSHDKTQQ
+377 AIKPHDKTQQ

-396 VPQHVDGNN
+396 VPRHVDGND
-405 SRKKTLHEMPAHL
+405 SRKKTLHELPVHL

-433 TSTDVSNS
+433 TSTDASNS

-461 PIATRSRDLRR
+461 PVATTSRDLRR
-472 ETRKMDT
+472 ETRMMDT

-497 AAGRGHSN
+497 AAGRGHSD

-545 SGLSTDGELSDEHDL
+545 SGLSTDGELSDDHEL
-560 WNLQHSREHSTET
+560 WKLQHSREHSAET

-593 KDGKQPM
+593 KDGKHPM
-600 PRRASMHSG
+600 PHRASMHSG

-634 KDFAYTDIQSAKARS
+634 RDFAYTDIQSAKARS

-682 MNPSLHDLPAEEA
+682 MNPPLPGLPAEEA
-695 PSSGHRPDRHKP
+695 PSSGHRPGRHKP
-707 GKPARPLPKTNAK
+707 GKPARPLRKTSSK
-720 QIELRELEHVPTA
+720 QIELRELEHVPTS

-796 KAPPPHP
+796 KAPQPLP

-815 RPDEE
+815 RSPEE

-825 DENYAKHVRKHISL
+825 DNDTKYVRKHISL

-890 PKMQFQI
+890 PKMQYQI

-1200 TPQPLAFALTASGE
+1200 TPQRTDSMTMRAPRLT
-1214 SISWTAPVLF
+1214 
-1224 TGLIGFLSC
+1224 
-1233 LAMAECVGLIM
+1233 
-1244 ETFDTCDLQPGV
+1244 
-1256 NSKHRLNSMAET
+1256 
-1268 TRRRRTNYSS
+1268 
-1278 FPRVCAGFFAAQ
+1278 
-1290 SLGFFLAAAATGVSG
+1290 
-1305 DITRAL
+1305 
-1311 GAQVAVSIVAAI
+1311 
-1323 LLFVTLLF
+1323 
-1331 MFIMWRWREVQV
+1331 
-1343 IPNSVFGAATRKGS
+1343 
-1357 TAWNNN
+1357 
-1363 AGGGGGATGDDADW
+1363 
-1377 KAVVIGNPSQKM
+1377 
-1389 RRINL
+1389 
-1394 LEMGGQTRWTEIRKL
+1394 
-1409 NRLMGR
+1409 